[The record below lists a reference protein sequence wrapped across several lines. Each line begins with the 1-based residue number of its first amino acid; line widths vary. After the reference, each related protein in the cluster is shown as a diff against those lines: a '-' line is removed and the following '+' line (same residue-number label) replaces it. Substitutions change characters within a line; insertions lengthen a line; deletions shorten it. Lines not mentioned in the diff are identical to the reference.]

1 MARGNRRFI
10 PLEPTI
16 GQGYQGVEATGRAL
30 ARRGPW
36 HYLARLMQSALCPVP
51 RQLGAVN
58 WLGLGTL
65 YLKEVRRFSKVATQT
80 IISPLVATL
89 LYLVIFSL
97 ALGRSL
103 PQLGGVT
110 YAQFLMPGLI
120 MMAMVQNSFAN
131 TSSSLVIS
139 KVQGNIVDLLMPPLS
154 AAELTL
160 GLAAG
165 GLTRGLAVGF
175 TSSVILRIFLP
186 FGIHDWFFVLFNAV
200 AASLMLSFIGIL
212 AGLWADKFDQM
223 AAVTNFIITP
233 LSFLS
238 GAFYSTDRLP
248 DIWRQVAHLNP
259 FFYMIDGFRYGFIG
273 HADGSLA
280 AGSAVLA
287 AADLLLGFATWR
299 LIARGYKLRP

>member
-1 MARGNRRFI
+1 M
-10 PLEPTI
+10 P
-16 GQGYQGVEATGRAL
+16 
-30 ARRGPW
+30 
-36 HYLARLMQSALCPVP
+36 SALSPSP
-51 RQLGAVN
+51 RRLGSIN
-58 WLGLGTL
+58 SLGLWPL

-80 IISPLVATL
+80 IVSPLVTTL

-103 PQLGGVT
+103 PQLGGVS

-120 MMAMVQNSFAN
+120 MMSMAQNAFAN

-165 GLTRGLAVGF
+165 GLSRGLAVGF
-175 TSSVILRIFLP
+175 TSAVILRILMP
-186 FGIHDWFFVLFNAV
+186 FSVHDWLFVLFSAV
-200 AASLMLSFIGIL
+200 AASLMLAFIGIL
-212 AGLWADKFDQM
+212 AGLWAEKFDQM
-223 AAVTNFIITP
+223 AAVTNFVITP

-248 DIWRQVAHLNP
+248 EFWRHVAHVNP

-273 HADGSLA
+273 HADGSLL
-280 AGSAVLA
+280 AGPSVLA
-287 AADLLLGFATWR
+287 AADLLLGLLIWR
-299 LIARGYKLRP
+299 LFAKGYKLRP

>member
-1 MARGNRRFI
+1 MSISIHRRPSAAA
-10 PLEPTI
+10 PL
-16 GQGYQGVEATGRAL
+16 AT
-30 ARRGPW
+30 PE
-36 HYLARLMQSALCPVP
+36 P
-51 RQLGAVN
+51 RQLGSIN
-58 WLGLGTL
+58 WLGLWTL
-65 YLKEVRRFSKVATQT
+65 YVKEVRRFAKVATQT
-80 IISPLVATL
+80 LLSPLVTTL

-120 MMAMVQNSFAN
+120 MMAMAQNAFAN

-139 KVQGNIVDLLMPPLS
+139 KVQGNIVDLLMPPLN
-154 AAELTL
+154 AAELTV

-165 GLTRGLAVGF
+165 GLSRGLAVGV
-175 TSSVILRIFLP
+175 TSSVVLRIFLP
-186 FGIHDWFFVLFNAV
+186 YDIHDWFFVIYNAV
-200 AASLMLSFIGIL
+200 AASLMLAFLGIL
-212 AGLWADKFDQM
+212 AGLWAEKFDQM

-248 DIWRQVAHLNP
+248 EFWRHVAHLNP
-259 FFYMIDGFRYGFIG
+259 FFYMIDGFRYGFVG

-280 AGSAVLA
+280 AGMAVLA
-287 AADLLLGFATWR
+287 GADLLLGLAIWR

>member
-1 MARGNRRFI
+1 
-10 PLEPTI
+10 
-16 GQGYQGVEATGRAL
+16 
-30 ARRGPW
+30 
-36 HYLARLMQSALCPVP
+36 MQSALYPAP
-51 RQLGAVN
+51 RHLGAVN
-58 WLGLGTL
+58 WLGLWTL

-80 IISPLVATL
+80 IVSPLVTTL

-120 MMAMVQNSFAN
+120 MMAMAQNSFAN

-165 GLTRGLAVGF
+165 GLSRGLAVGV
-175 TSSVILRIFLP
+175 TSGVVLRIFLP
-186 FGIHDWFFVLFNAV
+186 FAIHDWFFIVFNAV
-200 AASLMLSFIGIL
+200 AASLMLSLIGIL
-212 AGLWADKFDQM
+212 AGLWAEKFDQM
-223 AAVTNFIITP
+223 AAVTNFVITP

-238 GAFYSTDRLP
+238 GAFYSTERLP
-248 DIWRQVAHLNP
+248 DVWRLVAHLNP

-280 AGSAVLA
+280 AGLTVLTA
-287 AADLLLGFATWR
+287 SDLLLGLTIWR
-299 LIARGYKLRP
+299 LIAKGYKLRP

>member
-1 MARGNRRFI
+1 
-10 PLEPTI
+10 
-16 GQGYQGVEATGRAL
+16 
-30 ARRGPW
+30 
-36 HYLARLMQSALCPVP
+36 MQSALCPVP

-58 WLGLGTL
+58 WLGLWSL
-65 YLKEVRRFSKVATQT
+65 YLKEVRRFAKVATQT
-80 IISPLVATL
+80 IVSPLVTTL

-120 MMAMVQNSFAN
+120 MMAMAQNSFAN

-154 AAELTL
+154 AGELTI

-165 GLTRGLAVGF
+165 GLTRGLAVGI
-175 TSSVILRIFLP
+175 TSSVVLRIFLP
-186 FGIHDWFFVLFNAV
+186 YAIHDWFFVIFNAV
-200 AASLMLSFIGIL
+200 TASLMLAFLGIL
-212 AGLWADKFDQM
+212 AGLWAEKFDQM
-223 AAVTNFIITP
+223 AAVTNFVITP

-248 DIWRQVAHLNP
+248 DFWRHVAHLNP

-280 AGSAVLA
+280 VGVAVLA
-287 AADLLLGFATWR
+287 GADLLLGLAIWR

>member
-1 MARGNRRFI
+1 
-10 PLEPTI
+10 
-16 GQGYQGVEATGRAL
+16 
-30 ARRGPW
+30 
-36 HYLARLMQSALCPVP
+36 MQSALCPVP

-58 WLGLGTL
+58 WLGLWSL
-65 YLKEVRRFSKVATQT
+65 YLKEVRRFAKVATQT
-80 IISPLVATL
+80 IVSPLVTTL

-120 MMAMVQNSFAN
+120 MMAMAQNSFAN

-154 AAELTL
+154 AGELTI

-165 GLTRGLAVGF
+165 GLTRGLAVGI
-175 TSSVILRIFLP
+175 TSSVVLRIFLP
-186 FGIHDWFFVLFNAV
+186 YAIHDWLFVIFNAV
-200 AASLMLSFIGIL
+200 TASLMLAFLGIL
-212 AGLWADKFDQM
+212 AGLWAEKFDQM
-223 AAVTNFIITP
+223 AAVTNFVITP

-248 DIWRQVAHLNP
+248 DFWRHVAHLNP

-280 AGSAVLA
+280 VGVAVLA
-287 AADLLLGFATWR
+287 GADLLLGLAIWR